1 MTDGAPQQ
9 DGSTAPAQRRG
20 ILLVNLGTP
29 DAPTPVA
36 LRRYLVE
43 FLSDPR
49 VVPLPRLLWRPLLR
63 MVIAPLR
70 ARKSAELYGA
80 IWTDAGSPLA
90 VHSAALAQAVQQAV
104 QQTLGDGVIV
114 RHAMR
119 YGAPQIADML
129 REMQAAGAATIH
141 ILPLYPQQC
150 IATTTSAADAIDD
163 ALRKMAHPPKVDV
176 AASYATHPAYVGALA
191 RSVRQYLDHS
201 AIAPQRILASFHG
214 MPERSRA
221 AGDPYY
227 DQCHASVAALSAA
240 LGRTVDI
247 GFQSRFG
254 RARWLE
260 PASEA
265 LLCQWAQSGVEHV
278 AVLAPGFAADCLET
292 LEELAIRA
300 RAAFLAA
307 GGKSFAYIPCLNAS
321 ADAVALVRALATA

>member
-1 MTDGAPQQ
+1 MTQGAQQ
-9 DGSTAPAQRRG
+9 AGATTATAERVG

-29 DAPTPVA
+29 DAPTPAA

-49 VVPLPRLLWRPLLR
+49 VVPLPKHIWRPLLR
-63 MVIAPLR
+63 LVIAPLR
-70 ARKSAELYGA
+70 AGKSAALYRA

-90 VHSAALAQAVQQAV
+90 VHSAALADRVQQAM
-104 QQTLGDGVIV
+104 GDGVIV

-119 YGAPQIADML
+119 YGAPHIADIL
-129 REMQAAGAATIH
+129 RELQAAGASNIR

-150 IATTTSAADAIDD
+150 IATTTSAADAIGD
-163 ALRKMAHPPKVDV
+163 ALHEMAAPGDV
-176 AASYATHPAYVGALA
+176 RIIGSYATHPAYIGALV
-191 RSVRQYLDHS
+191 RSVTQYLTHAS
-201 AIAPQRILASFHG
+201 IAPQRILGSFHG

-227 DQCHASVAALSAA
+227 DQCQASVAALSAA
-240 LGRTVDI
+240 LGRPIDI

-260 PASEA
+260 PATEA
-265 LLCQWAQSGVEHV
+265 LLSRWAHSGIEHV

-300 RAAFLAA
+300 RETFLAA

-321 ADAVALVRALATA
+321 DDAVALVRALISV

>member
-1 MTDGAPQQ
+1 MMD
-9 DGSTAPAQRRG
+9 RHG

-29 DAPTPVA
+29 DAPTPAA

-49 VVPLPRLLWRPLLR
+49 VVPLPKYLWRPLLR
-63 MVIAPLR
+63 LVIAPLR
-70 ARKSAELYGA
+70 AGKSAALYRA

-90 VHSAALAQAVQQAV
+90 VNSAALAQAVQFAM
-104 QQTLGDGVIV
+104 GDGVIL

-119 YGAPQIADML
+119 YGAPQIADVL
-129 REMQAAGAATIH
+129 RDMQAAGASSIR

-150 IATTTSAADAIDD
+150 IATTTSAADAIGD
-163 ALRKMAHPPKVDV
+163 ALRDMAHPPKVDV
-176 AASYATHPAYVGALA
+176 TASYATHPAYIEALA
-191 RSVRQYLDHS
+191 RSVTHFLDHS

-227 DQCHASVAALSAA
+227 DQCQASVAALSAA
-240 LGRTVDI
+240 LGRPIDI

-265 LLCQWAQSGVEHV
+265 LLSQWAQSGVEHV

-300 RAAFLAA
+300 RETFLAA

>member
-1 MTDGAPQQ
+1 MTHAAQTVGDMAA
-9 DGSTAPAQRRG
+9 TADRVG
-20 ILLVNLGTP
+20 LLLVNLGTP
-29 DAPTPVA
+29 DAPTPSA

-49 VVPLPRLLWRPLLR
+49 VVPLPKYLWRPLLR

-70 ARKSAELYGA
+70 ARKSAELYRA
-80 IWTDAGSPLA
+80 IWTEDGSPLA
-90 VHSAALAQAVQQAV
+90 VNSAALAQALQQV
-104 QQTLGDGVIV
+104 MGDGVIV

-119 YGAPQIADML
+119 YGAPQIAHALQDL
-129 REMQAAGAATIH
+129 QAAGASTIR

-150 IATTTSAADAIDD
+150 IATTTSATDAIDD
-163 ALRKMAHPPKVDV
+163 ALREMAYPPKVDV
-176 AASYATHPAYVGALA
+176 VTSYATHPAYIGALA
-191 RSVRQYLDHS
+191 RSVTHYLAHAVDP
-201 AIAPQRILASFHG
+201 PQRILASFHG

-227 DQCHASVAALSAA
+227 DQCQASVAALSAA
-240 LGRTVDI
+240 VGRPIDI

-265 LLCQWAQSGVEHV
+265 LLSHWAQSGVAHV

-300 RAAFLAA
+300 RETFMHA
-307 GGKSFAYIPCLNAS
+307 GGKSFGYIPCLNAS
-321 ADAVALVRALATA
+321 DDAVALVRALVKA

>member
-1 MTDGAPQQ
+1 MTD
-9 DGSTAPAQRRG
+9 RLG

-29 DAPTPVA
+29 DAPTPAA

-49 VVPLPRLLWRPLLR
+49 VVPLPKYLWRPLLR
-63 MVIAPLR
+63 LVIAPLR
-70 ARKSAELYGA
+70 AGKSAALYRA

-90 VHSAALAQAVQQAV
+90 VNSAALAQAVQQAM
-104 QQTLGDGVIV
+104 GDGVIL
-114 RHAMR
+114 RYAMR
-119 YGAPQIADML
+119 YGAPQIADVL
-129 REMQAAGAATIH
+129 RDMQAAGASRIR

-150 IATTTSAADAIDD
+150 IATTTSAADAIGD
-163 ALRKMAHPPKVDV
+163 ALGDMAHPPKVDV
-176 AASYATHPAYVGALA
+176 IASYATHPAYIGALA
-191 RSVRQYLDHS
+191 RSVTQYLADAPVS
-201 AIAPQRILASFHG
+201 PQRILASFHG

-227 DQCHASVAALSAA
+227 DQCQASVAALSAA
-240 LGRTVDI
+240 LGRPIDI
-247 GFQSRFG
+247 AFQSRFG

-265 LLCQWAQSGVEHV
+265 LLSQWAQSGIEHA

-300 RAAFLAA
+300 RETFLAA

-321 ADAVALVRALATA
+321 DDAVALVRALIGV